1 MTDYGDNTSVQVLAW
16 GVANS
21 DYDTKS
27 STARTVASDLID
39 SILNNVSRVSS
50 PSSLLNS
57 SANLLAA
64 AILVSQPSELE
75 KHAWYIQG
83 MVIVK
88 NMRGSQTTDGEWSYS
103 YSVLRE

>member
-1 MTDYGDNTSVQVLAW
+1 MSDYGDNTSVQVLAW
-16 GVANS
+16 GVTNS

-39 SILNNVSRVSS
+39 SVLNNISRVSS

-57 SANLLAA
+57 ACNLIAS

-75 KHAWYIQG
+75 KHAWYVQG
-83 MVIVK
+83 MDIVK
-88 NMRGSQTTDGEWSYS
+88 NMRGNQTSDGEWNYG